1 MKRKKDSPKSHP
13 LRPNG
18 HDDRRREG
26 KTSFRTY
33 IHSTPMGPTT
43 DSESPFARK
52 GFMKSL
58 RIILMLCL
66 FTLAGCV
73 VPPPPPG
80 PPLPPPPPPPPPPP
94 FVPPLPPPLLLGFSQ
109 SSQALL
115 EGAELVGLDA

>member
-1 MKRKKDSPKSHP
+1 MKSKKDSSKSRL
-13 LRPNG
+13 LRQNS
-18 HDDRRREG
+18 HDNRRQQG
-26 KTSFRTY
+26 KTRFQTY

-43 DSESPFARK
+43 DLESPFARK

-80 PPLPPPPPPPPPPP
+80 PPLPPPPPPP
-94 FVPPLPPPLLLGFSQ
+94 FVPH
-109 SSQALL
+109 
-115 EGAELVGLDA
+115 